1 MYKTVKNVYKIIEN
15 IEKIIIGALFLI
27 LCATIFY
34 VIINRNLGGQGLTW
48 LEEFS
53 RSTLIVTTYI
63 CGCVAVGEGRLTRL
77 SLVPDALSKRWAL
90 LLDSCTNLISA
101 AFMLWLG
108 SVCARNILHLKML
121 GMMTTT
127 LGIKTYV
134 LYIPMAVGM
143 FGMGLRMLLAAGEN
157 FVGFRKAD
165 KHKGKLSDKEKFE
178 ELMEKGE

>member
-1 MYKTVKNVYKIIEN
+1 MYKTIKKVYKMIEN
-15 IEKIIIGALFLI
+15 IEKVLIGALFLI

-34 VIINRNLGGQGLTW
+34 VIVNRNLGGQGLTW

-63 CGCVAVGEGRLTRL
+63 CGCVAVGEGKLTRL
-77 SLVPDALSKRWAL
+77 SLVPEALPKRAAL
-90 LLDSCTNLISA
+90 LLDAFTSLISF
-101 AFMLWLG
+101 AFMIWLG
-108 SVCARNILHLKML
+108 CVCTRNLLHLKAL

-134 LYIPMAVGM
+134 LYVPMAVGM
-143 FGMGLRMLLAAGEN
+143 FGMGLRMLLAAGEKLVQ
-157 FVGFRKAD
+157 FTKTDRES
-165 KHKGKLSDKEKFE
+165 GKLTAEEKFE